1 MSFVDVVLLIIVG
14 GFGLFGLWFG
24 FIHTLGSLLGTV
36 FGVYVATRYYE
47 PVAQWLVQHT
57 GWGQNLS
64 RVLVFAI
71 SFIILNRLVGLVF
84 WLLDKVFSLVTRLPF
99 INSLNRIGGL
109 VFGVVEGLISV
120 GFIIYFLERFPISE
134 RISHALALSVVA
146 PFARD
151 SIAVLLPLVPD
162 ALRLIRA
169 TFDYVESVV
178 R

>member
-1 MSFVDVVLLIIVG
+1 MSFVDILLLIIIG

-24 FIHTLGSLLGTV
+24 FVHTLGSLLGTV
-36 FGVYVATRYYE
+36 FGVYIATRYYE
-47 PVAQWLVQHT
+47 PMAQWLVQYT

-64 RVLVFAI
+64 RVLMFAI
-71 SFIILNRLVGLVF
+71 SFIILNRLVGLAF
-84 WLLDKVFSLVTRLPF
+84 WLFDKIFSLVTRLPF
-99 INSLNRIGGL
+99 INSLNRMGGL
-109 VFGVVEGLISV
+109 VFGIVEGLISV
-120 GFIIYFLERFPISE
+120 GFVIYFLERFPVSEKISDAVAV
-134 RISHALALSVVA
+134 STVA

-162 ALRLIRA
+162 ALRLLRS